1 MKNVQISFDE
11 NLLEVLDRIVSSSGT
26 SRSAVVRKALTDW
39 IKKREVRE
47 FEELWIRSLKETND
61 DAEESEKW
69 VKAQQWSES

>member
-11 NLLEVLDRIVSSSGT
+11 NLLEVVDRIASSSGT
-26 SRSAVVRKALTDW
+26 SRSAVVRKVLTDW

-61 DAEESEKW
+61 DAKEAEKW
-69 VKAQQWSES
+69 VRAQHWSES